1 MTEPTE
7 REDRAILEALAALD
21 AEAPEAPPRAGDAAA
36 AGPWGASPEETEAQE
51 TLRRLYLETLGL
63 LAYAA
68 EPAAPPS
75 GARER
80 LLAALGEGRGRP
92 AEPPA
97 APRAAVVPFAAPED
111 PEHAAGS
118 GFEEP
123 LRRPAPRRRG
133 RSGALAALAA
143 VLLVAAA
150 GVAGWLYLE
159 LDRSRGAVARLEEE
173 RARLAERLSR
183 QEALIHRG
191 GQIDGVLA
199 AVSTP
204 GVEVC
209 PLHPMGD
216 PPVAPGAFAILYM
229 PPGSGT
235 WYLLGSNLRP
245 AEGVY
250 LVWLNTPRGNVPAG
264 VLESGK
270 QSILELD
277 AAAFGD
283 LSDLTSITVTVE
295 PSPDMSEPQGPM
307 VLYGDEKLTVL

>member
-1 MTEPTE
+1 VTESTE

-21 AEAPEAPPRAGDAAA
+21 AEAPETASRAGARAA
-36 AGPWGASPEETEAQE
+36 AGPWGGSAEEAEAEE

-68 EPAAPPS
+68 EPAAPPP

-80 LLAALGEGRGRP
+80 LLAALEEGRGRP

-97 APRAAVVPFAAPED
+97 APRAAVVPFAPPEAPER
-111 PEHAAGS
+111 PARS
-118 GFEEP
+118 GVEEP
-123 LRRPAPRRRG
+123 IRRPAPRRRG
-133 RSGALAALAA
+133 RMGALAALAA

-159 LDRSRGAVARLEEE
+159 LDRARGALAQLEEE
-173 RARLAERLSR
+173 RSRLAERLSR
-183 QEALIHRG
+183 QEDLIHRG

-250 LVWLNTPRGNVPAG
+250 VVWLNTPRGDVPAG
-264 VLESGK
+264 VLESGE

-277 AAAFGD
+277 AAALGD
-283 LSDLTSITVTVE
+283 LSGLTSITVTVE
-295 PSPDMSEPQGPM
+295 PSPDMPEPQGPM
-307 VLYGDEKLTVL
+307 VLYGDEKMTVL